1 MRHFELHGGGRM
13 PALGLGTWKADPG
26 VVGETVAEAIRV
38 GYRHFDCAPIY
49 GNEPEIG
56 DALEAATGAGLVSR
70 ENLWVTS
77 KLWNDNHLPEHV
89 LPALKQTLSDL
100 RLEYL
105 DLFLVHW
112 PIAHKHGVG
121 LPESPDQFL
130 APTDAPIT
138 DTWAAMEEAV
148 DRGLCRYIGVSNFS
162 VRKIGSLLESAR
174 IRPAANQVESHPF
187 LAQNELAAFC
197 LEHGMVFTAYSPMGS
212 KDRPDWLKH
221 EDEPVPLEDSTI
233 LGIAGRNGISAGQ
246 VLLAWALQRGTC
258 PIPKSSS
265 PDRLRENFAA
275 AGITLSE
282 EDMALLNGLDRH
294 YRLVDGSF
302 FCPPGSPYTLETLW
316 DE

>member
-1 MRHFELHGGGRM
+1 MRIFDLEGGGRM

-26 VVGETVAEAIRV
+26 VVGESVAEAIRI
-38 GYRHFDCAPIY
+38 GYRHFDCAPLY

-56 DALEAATGAGLVSR
+56 EALEAATGVGQVSR
-70 ENLWVTS
+70 EDLWITS
-77 KLWNDNHLPEHV
+77 KLWNDSHLPEHV
-89 LPALKQTLSDL
+89 LPALKQTLADL

-112 PIAHKHGVG
+112 PIAHKHGVAF
-121 LPESPDQFL
+121 PESPDQFL
-130 APTDAPIT
+130 ALADAPIA
-138 DTWAAMEEAV
+138 DSWSAMEDAV
-148 DRGLCRYIGVSNFS
+148 DQGLCRYIGVSNFS
-162 VRKIGSLLESAR
+162 MRKIRSLMDSAR
-174 IRPAANQVESHPF
+174 IMPAANQVESHPF

-197 LEHGMVFTAYSPMGS
+197 REHGMVYTAYSPMGS
-212 KDRPDWLKH
+212 GDRPDWLKH
-221 EDEPVPLEDSTI
+221 EGEPVPLQDPTI
-233 LGIAGRNGISAGQ
+233 LAVAEKSGITPGQ

-258 PIPKSSS
+258 TIPKSSN

-275 AGITLSE
+275 ADITLDAS
-282 EDMALLNGLDRH
+282 DMETLNGLDRH